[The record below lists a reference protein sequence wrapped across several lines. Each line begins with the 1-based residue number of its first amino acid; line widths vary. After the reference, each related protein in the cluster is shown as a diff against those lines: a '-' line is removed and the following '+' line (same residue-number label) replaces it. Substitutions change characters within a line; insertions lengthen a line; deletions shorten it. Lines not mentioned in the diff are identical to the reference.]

1 MQASLYV
8 CLMLTTNETE
18 AFAERLR
25 RSLDGCGVR
34 QSPTLVAN
42 EFNLRYW
49 GRSITPHTARN
60 WLLGKAIPTQ
70 DKLRVLADWL
80 QVSPDELR
88 FGRSG
93 GAVMAAEASTDPASL
108 SMADREMLS
117 RYLGLDVNDR
127 KTVREVVTALS
138 LAASLKSKG

>member
-1 MQASLYV
+1 M
-8 CLMLTTNETE
+8 
-18 AFAERLR
+18 
-25 RSLDGCGVR
+25 
-34 QSPTLVAN
+34 
-42 EFNLRYW
+42 
-49 GRSITPHTARN
+49 
-60 WLLGKAIPTQ
+60 LGKAIPTQ

-93 GAVMAAEASTDPASL
+93 GAVVAAKASKAPASL

-127 KTVREVVTALS
+127 KTVRGVVMAMS

>member
-1 MQASLYV
+1 MV
-8 CLMLTTNETE
+8 TTNETE

-25 RSLDGCGVR
+25 RALDGCGVR

-60 WLLGKAIPTQ
+60 WLLGKSIPTQ

-93 GAVMAAEASTDPASL
+93 GAVKAAVATVDPASL
-108 SMADREMLS
+108 SMADREMVS

-138 LAASLKSKG
+138 LAASHKSKA

>member
-1 MQASLYV
+1 MVTS
-8 CLMLTTNETE
+8 NETK

-25 RSLDGCGVR
+25 RSLDGYGVR

-88 FGRSG
+88 FGRTG
-93 GAVMAAEASTDPASL
+93 GAVMVAVASTEPATL
-108 SMADREMLS
+108 GMADREMLS

-127 KTVREVVTALS
+127 KTVREVVVAFS
-138 LAASLKSKG
+138 LAASLKTNV

>member
-1 MQASLYV
+1 M
-8 CLMLTTNETE
+8 
-18 AFAERLR
+18 
-25 RSLDGCGVR
+25 
-34 QSPTLVAN
+34 
-42 EFNLRYW
+42 
-49 GRSITPHTARN
+49 
-60 WLLGKAIPTQ
+60 LGKAIPTQ

-93 GAVMAAEASTDPASL
+93 GVVMPAEASTDPASL
-108 SMADREMLS
+108 GMADREMLS

>member
-1 MQASLYV
+1 
-8 CLMLTTNETE
+8 
-18 AFAERLR
+18 
-25 RSLDGCGVR
+25 LDGCGVR

-60 WLLGKAIPTQ
+60 WLLGKSIPTQ

-88 FGRSG
+88 FGRALG
-93 GAVMAAEASTDPASL
+93 LTKGAASL
-108 SMADREMLS
+108 ADLNTLNMTDREMLS
-117 RYLGLDVNDR
+117 RYLALSVDARN
-127 KTVREVVTALS
+127 TVRDVVTALS
-138 LAASLKSKG
+138 VAATVKPKG

>member
-1 MQASLYV
+1 MATS
-8 CLMLTTNETE
+8 TETE
-18 AFAERLR
+18 AFAQRLKQALEA
-25 RSLDGCGVR
+25 SGVR
-34 QSPTLVAN
+34 VSPTVVAN

-80 QVSPDELR
+80 QVSPNELR
-88 FGRSG
+88 FGGPNASSR
-93 GAVMAAEASTDPASL
+93 AAEADTNFGRLD
-108 SMADREMLS
+108 MADREMLH
-117 RYLGLDVNDR
+117 RYLALTVGDR

-138 LAASLKSKG
+138 IAAIAKKPA

>member
-1 MQASLYV
+1 MA
-8 CLMLTTNETE
+8 TATETE
-18 AFAERLR
+18 AFAQRLKQA
-25 RSLDGCGVR
+25 LEGGGVR
-34 QSPTLVAN
+34 ASPTVVAN

-80 QVSPDELR
+80 QVSPDALR
-88 FGRSG
+88 FG
-93 GAVMAAEASTDPASL
+93 SL
-108 SMADREMLS
+108 STVSKNAAADANFESLDMADREMLH
-117 RYLGLDVNDR
+117 RYLALTVGDR

-138 LAASLKSKG
+138 IAAIAKKPA

>member
-1 MQASLYV
+1 MATS
-8 CLMLTTNETE
+8 TETE
-18 AFAERLR
+18 AFALRLKQA
-25 RSLDGCGVR
+25 LDDSAVR
-34 QSPTLVAN
+34 ASPTVVAN
-42 EFNLRYW
+42 EFNLRHW
-49 GRSITPHTARN
+49 GRSITTHTARN

-88 FGRSG
+88 FGRLG
-93 GAVMAAEASTDPASL
+93 GAVIAAEASTGPAAL

-117 RYLGLDVNDR
+117 RYLGLNVNDR

-138 LAASLKSKG
+138 LAASFKSNA

>member
-1 MQASLYV
+1 MNTPS
-8 CLMLTTNETE
+8 ETE
-18 AFAERLR
+18 AFATRLKQA
-25 RSLDGCGVR
+25 LECVGVR
-34 QSPTLVAN
+34 ISPTVVAN
-42 EFNLRYW
+42 EFNLRHW
-49 GRSITPHTARN
+49 GRSITPHTART

-93 GAVMAAEASTDPASL
+93 GVVMPAEASTDPASL
-108 SMADREMLS
+108 GMADREMLS

>member
-1 MQASLYV
+1 MD
-8 CLMLTTNETE
+8 TTNETE

-60 WLLGKAIPTQ
+60 WLLGKSIPTQ

-93 GAVMAAEASTDPASL
+93 GAVKAPEATADSASL
-108 SMADREMLS
+108 SMPDREMVT

-127 KTVREVVTALS
+127 KTVREVVTALF
-138 LAASLKSKG
+138 LAARHKPKA

>member
-1 MQASLYV
+1 MGSP
-8 CLMLTTNETE
+8 TETE
-18 AFAERLR
+18 AFAQRLKQA
-25 RSLDGCGVR
+25 LDASAVR
-34 QSPTLVAN
+34 ASPTVVAN

-88 FGRSG
+88 FGRTG
-93 GAVMAAEASTDPASL
+93 GVVRAAEATMDPASL

-138 LAASLKSKG
+138 VAASHKPKT

>member
-1 MQASLYV
+1 MV
-8 CLMLTTNETE
+8 TTNESE

-25 RSLDGCGVR
+25 RALDGCGVR

-60 WLLGKAIPTQ
+60 WLLGKSIPTQ

-88 FGRSG
+88 FGRLG
-93 GAVMAAEASTDPASL
+93 GSVKTSAATADQASL
-108 SMADREMLS
+108 SMADREMVS

-138 LAASLKSKG
+138 LAASHKPKA

>member
-1 MQASLYV
+1 MA
-8 CLMLTTNETE
+8 TTSETE
-18 AFAERLR
+18 AFAKRLKQALEG
-25 RSLDGCGVR
+25 SGVR
-34 QSPTLVAN
+34 ASPTVVAN

-49 GRSITPHTARN
+49 GRSITSHTARN
-60 WLLGKAIPTQ
+60 WLLGKSIPMQ

-93 GAVMAAEASTDPASL
+93 GAVKAAEATADPASL
-108 SMADREMLS
+108 SMADREMVS

-138 LAASLKSKG
+138 LAASHKPQATSLN

>member
-1 MQASLYV
+1 MATS
-8 CLMLTTNETE
+8 NETE
-18 AFAERLR
+18 AFAQRLKQA
-25 RSLDGCGVR
+25 LEGTGVR
-34 QSPTLVAN
+34 ASPTVVAN

-60 WLLGKAIPTQ
+60 WLLGKSIPTQ

-88 FGRSG
+88 FGRLG
-93 GAVMAAEASTDPASL
+93 GAVKAAEATSDPASL
-108 SMADREMLS
+108 SMADREMVS

-138 LAASLKSKG
+138 LAASHKAQA

>member
-1 MQASLYV
+1 MA
-8 CLMLTTNETE
+8 TTSETE
-18 AFAERLR
+18 AFAQRLKQALEG
-25 RSLDGCGVR
+25 SGVR
-34 QSPTLVAN
+34 ASPTVVAN

-80 QVSPDELR
+80 LVSPDELR
-88 FGRSG
+88 FGGASASG
-93 GAVMAAEASTDPASL
+93 RTSEADANFERL
-108 SMADREMLS
+108 DMADREMLH
-117 RYLGLDVNDR
+117 RYLALTVPDR

-138 LAASLKSKG
+138 IAAIAKKPA